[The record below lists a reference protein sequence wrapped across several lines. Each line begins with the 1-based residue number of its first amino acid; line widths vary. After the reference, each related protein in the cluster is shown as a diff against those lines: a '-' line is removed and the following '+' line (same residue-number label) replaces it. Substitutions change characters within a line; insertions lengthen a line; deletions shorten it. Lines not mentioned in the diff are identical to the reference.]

1 MNSHTHSLMQQML
14 RCGITCDTCG
24 IPSNLCVCVCVCMYS
39 EIMCDT
45 RCIFSNLCVCVCV
58 CMYTYTTMNKYLH
71 IYMYLYL

>member
-1 MNSHTHSLMQQML
+1 MYIYTRAHTLMQQML
-14 RCGITCDTCG
+14 
-24 IPSNLCVCVCVCMYS
+24 YS
-39 EIMCDT
+39 EIMCET